1 MTLRAVIPIGN
12 NMKTRFNIQN
22 LKCQGCAHTI
32 KTKLSEVNG
41 VNNINVVLENNE
53 VTLDYINPES
63 LASAKLKLK
72 SLGYP
77 EVDEVNSIVTKAK
90 SFVSCA
96 TGKMSNH
103 EK

>member
-1 MTLRAVIPIGN
+1 MKSTL
-12 NMKTRFNIQN
+12 KIQN
-22 LKCQGCAHTI
+22 LKCGGCAHTI
-32 KTKLSEVNG
+32 KTKLSEVDG
-41 VNNINVVLENNE
+41 IESVMVIIESGEVDLEY
-53 VTLDYINPES
+53 DFPES
-63 LASAKLKLK
+63 LVSAKQKLK

-77 EVDEVNSIVTKAK
+77 ESDDVNSIVTKAK